1 MTEQEVI
8 KTFMHSLD
16 ETTLKGAAALNEA
29 IKASSKFKSFKAVRT
44 QFLNDLQS
52 AKNWQTFLVEKC
64 GIVLDNTDT
73 GAISGNDAGG
83 SKIKTSTDI
92 LPSKGKLQPY
102 PTTSS
107 VTVRGMTLYGIPPK
121 DTLTEDQQYVVR
133 GLISWWLN
141 DALKLIEESY
151 GLTFTEEGSTGSRL
165 KMQFMDDD
173 DENSDLLAYVSFDT
187 DDKKI
192 YEATTLCVNMANF
205 KNMSTSDHH
214 GTTGYGNLD
223 RTLVHELVHGVMVS
237 NINYAAALPGW
248 LVEGGTAELIHGVDD
263 ERYDAIIDFVKD
275 VSTVKKVLTTKSIED
290 YKPDE
295 IYEGGYVFM
304 RYFAKQAGTDTTFDY
319 DTYRAKVS
327 VDANNF
333 AVNYFDT
340 VTIYG
345 GSDAD
350 TITNSG
356 LKVSI
361 FGGKGNDTIRN
372 YSDTV
377 TINGGGD
384 DDSILNEG
392 ANVTIYGG
400 SGKDSIHNEGA
411 NVSIS
416 GGSGNDSITNRG
428 SNVTISGGKGND
440 SIENYGANV
449 SINGGSNNDSIT
461 NTYDAKNSTVD
472 GGSGNDSITN
482 SGANSM
488 IYGGTGKDSIE
499 NNYDAKNSTV
509 DGGNGNDSIINHAEA
524 SSITGGAGNDSI
536 TNQGKSSSIN
546 GGTGNDVILNT
557 GNVNSFASLSGSE
570 ATLRGGDG
578 KDSITN
584 HVANV
589 KIYGDAGNDKIAN
602 YGASTWIQGGDG
614 NDSILNDSTLLVGE
628 GFNNVNLKGTNSTLR
643 GGNGNDSI
651 TNTMDSVSVYGD
663 DGNDYIHS
671 KGDKLKLY
679 GGNGDD
685 FIYNYFNTPS
695 KDDENPASE
704 NTVYGGAGN
713 DTVISYADSSRI
725 NLGSGDDS
733 IQNFADL
740 TSIAGSSGNDYIYS
754 SGEKVTLSGGS
765 GNDYIYNE
773 GYKVTIFGGSGND
786 TLHNEGNH
794 VTLSGGKGNDSIIND
809 GGAHITYNFG
819 KSYGKDIVVGF
830 NANDTVQIT
839 SGSYKSSKS
848 GSNVLVKVGKSILTL
863 VDAVGKK
870 INFISSSGVEKTK
883 TYTATAARWFNDD
896 TNIATSNDLS
906 SIVKSKSD
914 VATTNLT
921 TSLTSLTDS
930 TSKTVQLTYGGKK

>member
-1 MTEQEVI
+1 MTQQEVI

-16 ETTLKGAAALNEA
+16 ETTLKGSAALNEA
-29 IKASSKFKSFKAVRT
+29 IKASSNFKSFKAVRT

-52 AKNWQTFLVEKC
+52 AKNVQTFLVEKC
-64 GIVLDNTDT
+64 GIVLDNADT
-73 GAISGNDAGG
+73 GAISGYDAGG
-83 SKIKTSTDI
+83 SEIKTTTDI
-92 LPSKGKLQPY
+92 LPSKGKLLDY

-133 GLISWWLN
+133 GLISWWIN

-151 GLTFTEEGSTGSRL
+151 GMTFTEDGTTGSRL
-165 KMQFMDDD
+165 KIQFID
-173 DENSDLLAYVSFDT
+173 DEETNGLAYVASDSD
-187 DDKKI
+187 DDKV
-192 YEATTLCVNMANF
+192 YEAHTLCVNMARF

-214 GTTGYGNLD
+214 GTTTDSGNLD
-223 RTLVHELVHGVMVS
+223 RTLAHELVHGVMAS
-237 NINYAAALPGW
+237 NVNYSHDLPGW
-248 LVEGGTAELIHGVDD
+248 LIEGGTAELIHGVDD
-263 ERYDAIIDFVKD
+263 ERPDEIINFVKD
-275 VSTVKKVLTTKSIED
+275 VSTVKKVLTTKSIKD
-290 YKPDE
+290 YVP
-295 IYEGGYVFM
+295 YEVYAGGYTFM

-356 LKVSI
+356 SNVSI
-361 FGGKGNDTIRN
+361 YGGSGNDTIKN

-384 DDSILNEG
+384 DDYIYNEG
-392 ANVTIYGG
+392 TNGKIYGG
-400 SGKDSIHNEGA
+400 K
-411 NVSIS
+411 
-416 GGSGNDSITNRG
+416 GNDYINNQS

-440 SIENYGANV
+440 SVENTGSNVTISGGAGNDFVLSKGENVTIDGGSGNDSIGNVGANV
-449 SINGGSNNDSIT
+449 TIVGGSGNDSIT

-472 GGSGNDSITN
+472 GGSGNDILTN
-482 SGANSM
+482 TGANVTVL
-488 IYGGTGKDSIE
+488 GGT
-499 NNYDAKNSTV
+499 
-509 DGGNGNDSIINHAEA
+509 
-524 SSITGGAGNDSI
+524 GNDSI
-536 TNQGKSSSIN
+536 TNNANASNVKLYGDAGKDKIINYGSSV
-546 GGTGNDVILNT
+546 TVY
-557 GNVNSFASLSGSE
+557 
-570 ATLRGGDG
+570 GGDG
-578 KDSITN
+578 KDTVTN
-584 HVANV
+584 YAENV
-589 KIYGDAGNDKIAN
+589 TIYGDAGNDKIIN
-602 YGASTWIQGGDG
+602 YSASTWVNGGDG
-614 NDSILNDSTLLVGE
+614 NDSILNDSIITTIGFSGATL
-628 GFNNVNLKGTNSTLR
+628 KATNSTLR

-663 DGNDYIHS
+663 DGNDYIYS

-685 FIYNYFNTPS
+685 LIYNYQNKARES
-695 KDDENPASE
+695 DDDPGSE

-713 DTVISYADSSRI
+713 DTVISYGDSSRI

-740 TSIAGSSGNDYIYS
+740 TSITGSSGNDYIYS
-754 SGEKVTLSGGS
+754 SGVAVTLSGGS
-765 GNDYIYNE
+765 GNDSIHNE
-773 GYKVTIFGGSGND
+773 GYKATIFGGSGSD

-794 VTLSGGKGNDSIIND
+794 VTLSGGKGNDSIVND

-819 KSYGKDIVVGF
+819 SSFGKDSVVGF
-830 NANDTVQIT
+830 NDSDTVKIT
-839 SGSYKSSKS
+839 SGKYSSSKS
-848 GSNVLVKVGKSILTL
+848 GSNVIVKVGKSILTL

-883 TYTATAARWFNDD
+883 TYTSTAARWFNDD
-896 TNIATSNDLS
+896 TNFATSNDLS
-906 SIVKSKSD
+906 SIVQSKSD

-930 TSKTVQLTYGGKK
+930 TSKTLQLTYGGKK